1 MFLMSDTIIYVDDAL
16 SRFNV
21 ATRGASD
28 DAATDERR

>member
-1 MFLMSDTIIYVDDAL
+1 MSLMSDTIIYVDAL